1 MTTTRTELVS
11 SLIADLL
18 PTSQLTVSEA
28 ELGRLAPDDLRALL
42 RALMNLWQPGPLD
55 ADFLRRQDTLLQAE
69 RDERGIVTIPDTQ
82 AAAEDTR
89 IRLWRGD
96 ITRLD
101 VDGIVNAANNK
112 LLGCFRPGHT
122 CVDNA
127 IHSAAGLQL
136 RQACA
141 DLVPSP
147 DYEEPTGSARIT
159 SGFNLPAR
167 YVLHTVGPIVAGKE
181 AKRQQVAELSA
192 SYTSCLNLAHSSG
205 LKSLAFCCISTG
217 VFGFPPSHAAR
228 IAVAAARAFL
238 AGLPKDSDFTIIFTV
253 FTQNDYDRYAQLLNP
268 QPYRNDR

>member
-1 MTTTRTELVS
+1 MNTTRTELIS

-18 PTSQLTVSEA
+18 PTSPLAMSEA
-28 ELGRLAPDDLRALL
+28 ELSQLSPNDQRVLL

-69 RDERGIVTIPDTQ
+69 RDERGIVTIQDTQ
-82 AAAEDTR
+82 AAAEDPR
-89 IRLWRGD
+89 IRLWQGD
-96 ITRLD
+96 ITRLAT
-101 VDGIVNAANNK
+101 DGIVNAANNK
-112 LLGCFRPGHT
+112 LLGCFRPGHA

-141 DLVPSP
+141 ELVLSP
-147 DYEEPTGSARIT
+147 DYEEPTGSAQIT
-159 SGFNLPAR
+159 PGFNLPAR
-167 YVLHTVGPIVAGKE
+167 YVLHTVGPIVAGQSL
-181 AKRQQVAELSA
+181 ARQHSAQLSS

-205 LKSLAFCCISTG
+205 LESLAFCCISTG

-253 FTQNDYDRYAQLLNP
+253 FTQDDYDRYAQLLNP

>member
-1 MTTTRTELVS
+1 MNTTRTELIS

-89 IRLWRGD
+89 IRLWLGD

-141 DLVPSP
+141 ELIPSP
-147 DYEEPTGSARIT
+147 DYEEPTGPPCAAYRGPHRRREGGEPATGGRAIRQLYLMPKPRPQFWVEVPRLLLHFHRGIWLSTIT
-159 SGFNLPAR
+159 CRSHCRRRSPRLPGWATER
-167 YVLHTVGPIVAGKE
+167 LGLHHHLRSIHPG
-181 AKRQQVAELSA
+181 RS
-192 SYTSCLNLAHSSG
+192 
-205 LKSLAFCCISTG
+205 
-217 VFGFPPSHAAR
+217 
-228 IAVAAARAFL
+228 
-238 AGLPKDSDFTIIFTV
+238 
-253 FTQNDYDRYAQLLNP
+253 
-268 QPYRNDR
+268 

>member
-1 MTTTRTELVS
+1 MTTTRTELIS

-18 PTSQLTVSEA
+18 PTSQLTVGEA

-55 ADFLRRQDTLLQAE
+55 ADFRRRQDALLQAE
-69 RDERGIVTIPDTQ
+69 RDERGIVTIQDTQ
-82 AAAEDTR
+82 AAAEDPR
-89 IRLWRGD
+89 IRLWQGD
-96 ITRLD
+96 ITRLAT
-101 VDGIVNAANNK
+101 DGIVNAANNK
-112 LLGCFRPGHT
+112 LLGCFRPGHA

-141 DLVPSP
+141 ELVPSP
-147 DYEEPTGSARIT
+147 DYEEPTGSAQIT
-159 SGFNLPAR
+159 PGFNLPAR
-167 YVLHTVGPIVAGKE
+167 YVLHTVGPIVAGRE
-181 AKRQQVAELSA
+181 ANRQQVAELSA

-228 IAVAAARAFL
+228 IAVTAARAFL
-238 AGLPKDSDFTIIFTV
+238 AGLSEDTDFTIIFTV
-253 FTQNDYDRYAQLLNP
+253 FTQDDYDRYTQLLNP
-268 QPYRNDR
+268 QTHRNDR

>member
-1 MTTTRTELVS
+1 MTTTRTELIS

-28 ELGRLAPDDLRALL
+28 ELGRLAPDELRALL

-82 AAAEDTR
+82 VAAEDPR
-89 IRLWRGD
+89 ICLWRGD

-141 DLVPSP
+141 ELVPSP
-147 DYEEPTGSARIT
+147 DYEEPTGNAQIT
-159 SGFNLPAR
+159 PGFNLPAR
-167 YVLHTVGPIVAGKE
+167 YVLHTVGPIVGGRGAN
-181 AKRQQVAELSA
+181 RQQVAELIRQLYLMPESRPQFGA
-192 SYTSCLNLAHSSG
+192 EVPRLLLHFHRGVRFPTITCRPHRCCRSSCLPGWATERLGLHHHLHSIHPG
-205 LKSLAFCCISTG
+205 
-217 VFGFPPSHAAR
+217 
-228 IAVAAARAFL
+228 
-238 AGLPKDSDFTIIFTV
+238 
-253 FTQNDYDRYAQLLNP
+253 
-268 QPYRNDR
+268 

>member
-1 MTTTRTELVS
+1 MTTTRTELIS

-28 ELGRLAPDDLRALL
+28 ELDRLAPNDQRALL

-55 ADFLRRQDTLLQAE
+55 ADF
-69 RDERGIVTIPDTQ
+69 IPDTQ
-82 AAAEDTR
+82 AAAEDPR

-141 DLVPSP
+141 ELVPSP

-159 SGFNLPAR
+159 PGFNLPAR
-167 YVLHTVGPIVAGKE
+167 YVLHTVGPIVAGKD
-181 AKRQQVAELSA
+181 ANRQQVAELSA

-253 FTQNDYDRYAQLLNP
+253 FTQDDYDRYAQLLTP
-268 QPYRNDR
+268 QPH

>member
-1 MTTTRTELVS
+1 MNTTRTELIS

-69 RDERGIVTIPDTQ
+69 RDERGIVTIPNTQ

-89 IRLWRGD
+89 IRLWLGD

-127 IHSAAGLQL
+127 IHSAPLRRRPTTPPGLRRAYPIPRL
-136 RQACA
+136 RGTHRPCPHHPRFQ
-141 DLVPSP
+141 
-147 DYEEPTGSARIT
+147 SA
-159 SGFNLPAR
+159 
-167 YVLHTVGPIVAGKE
+167 GPI
-181 AKRQQVAELSA
+181 
-192 SYTSCLNLAHSSG
+192 C
-205 LKSLAFCCISTG
+205 
-217 VFGFPPSHAAR
+217 AA
-228 IAVAAARAFL
+228 
-238 AGLPKDSDFTIIFTV
+238 
-253 FTQNDYDRYAQLLNP
+253 
-268 QPYRNDR
+268 YRGPHCRR

>member
-1 MTTTRTELVS
+1 MTTTRTELIS

-28 ELGRLAPDDLRALL
+28 ELDRLAPNDQRALL

-55 ADFLRRQDTLLQAE
+55 VDFLQRQDTLLQAE

-159 SGFNLPAR
+159 PGFNLPAR

>member
-1 MTTTRTELVS
+1 MTTTRTELIS

-28 ELGRLAPDDLRALL
+28 ELDRLAPNDQRALL

-55 ADFLRRQDTLLQAE
+55 VDFLQRQDTLLQAE

-82 AAAEDTR
+82 AAAEDPR

-147 DYEEPTGSARIT
+147 DYEGPTGSARIT

>member
-1 MTTTRTELVS
+1 MTTTRTELIS

-82 AAAEDTR
+82 AAAEDPR

-127 IHSAAGLQL
+127 IHSAAGL
-136 RQACA
+136 
-141 DLVPSP
+141 
-147 DYEEPTGSARIT
+147 
-159 SGFNLPAR
+159 
-167 YVLHTVGPIVAGKE
+167 
-181 AKRQQVAELSA
+181 
-192 SYTSCLNLAHSSG
+192 
-205 LKSLAFCCISTG
+205 
-217 VFGFPPSHAAR
+217 
-228 IAVAAARAFL
+228 
-238 AGLPKDSDFTIIFTV
+238 
-253 FTQNDYDRYAQLLNP
+253 
-268 QPYRNDR
+268 

>member
-1 MTTTRTELVS
+1 MTTTRTELIS

-28 ELGRLAPDDLRALL
+28 ELGRLTPDDLRVLL

-82 AAAEDTR
+82 AAAEDPR
-89 IRLWRGD
+89 IRLWQGD

-141 DLVPSP
+141 ELVPSP

-159 SGFNLPAR
+159 PGFNLPAR

-181 AKRQQVAELSA
+181 ANRQQVAELSA

-205 LKSLAFCCISTG
+205 LESLAFCCISTG

-253 FTQNDYDRYAQLLNP
+253 FTQDDYDRYAQLLNP

>member
-1 MTTTRTELVS
+1 MTTTRTELIS

-28 ELGRLAPDDLRALL
+28 ELSQLSPDDLRVLL

-69 RDERGIVTIPDTQ
+69 RDERGIVTIQDTQ
-82 AAAEDTR
+82 AAAEDPR
-89 IRLWRGD
+89 IRLWQGD
-96 ITRLD
+96 ITRLAT
-101 VDGIVNAANNK
+101 DGIVNAANNK

-141 DLVPSP
+141 ELVPSP
-147 DYEEPTGSARIT
+147 DYEEPTGSAQIT
-159 SGFNLPAR
+159 PGFNLPAR
-167 YVLHTVGPIVAGKE
+167 YVLHTVGPIVAGRE
-181 AKRQQVAELSA
+181 ANQQQVAELSA

-228 IAVAAARAFL
+228 IAVTAARAFL
-238 AGLPKDSDFTIIFTV
+238 AGLSEDTDFTIIFTV
-253 FTQNDYDRYAQLLNP
+253 FTQDDYDRYTQLLNP
-268 QPYRNDR
+268 QTHRNDR